1 VAAIAGRKPLS
12 TRDEAP
18 RRRSTWRF
26 LARTTA
32 LALVLGVGWIAGIKT
47 QGRVDLDDLASAAS
61 MRVADIGGLL
71 ESAGRSLLGNLKDQP
86 ASDAAVTGPG
96 PALQAT
102 SAGPPVGQSGV
113 KPGEA
118 RASTDATVEDLR
130 GTIERLASSTDSNRR
145 ELLAKLDDFNERL
158 HRLERSGS
166 DAPAPVS
173 ARLDQLA
180 ERLGRIERS
189 VPAASA
195 PPQPPAAASSVTPP
209 RPVQASAAAPN
220 LQASAKPQAPAE
232 PKKIADWTVREVIDG
247 VAILQ
252 GRRGVIEVSVGD
264 VVPGAGRVQS
274 IARQGGRWIVA
285 TNTGVIT
292 AR

>member
-1 VAAIAGRKPLS
+1 
-12 TRDEAP
+12 
-18 RRRSTWRF
+18 

-32 LALVLGVGWIAGIKT
+32 LALVLGAGWIAGVKT
-47 QGRVDLDDLASAAS
+47 QGRVDLDELASTAS
-61 MRVADIGGLL
+61 MRVADVGGFL
-71 ESAGRSLLGNLKDQP
+71 ESAGRSLLANRQDQP
-86 ASDAAVTGPG
+86 ASDAAAPG
-96 PALQAT
+96 PAPPLQAT
-102 SAGPPVGQSGV
+102 SAGLSVGQSGV
-113 KPGEA
+113 NPAEA
-118 RASTDATVEDLR
+118 RASPDATVEDLR
-130 GTIERLASSTDSNRR
+130 GTIERMASSIDSNRR

-158 HRLERSGS
+158 NRLERSRT

-173 ARLDQLA
+173 ARLDQLT

-195 PPQPPAAASSVTPP
+195 PPQAPAAASSVTPSP
-209 RPVQASAAAPN
+209 RPVQASAPPPN
-220 LQASAKPQAPAE
+220 PQASAKPQAPAE

>member
-1 VAAIAGRKPLS
+1 
-12 TRDEAP
+12 
-18 RRRSTWRF
+18 

-32 LALVLGVGWIAGIKT
+32 IALVLGAGWIAGIKT
-47 QGRVDLDDLASAAS
+47 QGRVDLDELASAAS
-61 MRVADIGGLL
+61 MRVADVSSFLG
-71 ESAGRSLLGNLKDQP
+71 SAGRSLLANLQDQP
-86 ASDAAVTGPG
+86 ASDVAVTEAA
-96 PALQAT
+96 PAVQAT
-102 SAGPPVGQSGV
+102 SAGLSVGQSGV
-113 KPGEA
+113 KPAEA
-118 RASTDATVEDLR
+118 GASTDATGEDRR
-130 GTIERLASSTDSNRR
+130 GTIERMASSIDSNRR

-158 HRLERSGS
+158 NRLERSGS

-209 RPVQASAAAPN
+209 PRPLQASAPAPN

-252 GRRGVIEVSVGD
+252 GRRGVVEVSVGD

-274 IARQGGRWIVA
+274 IARRGGRWIVA

>member
-1 VAAIAGRKPLS
+1 
-12 TRDEAP
+12 
-18 RRRSTWRF
+18 
-26 LARTTA
+26 
-32 LALVLGVGWIAGIKT
+32 
-47 QGRVDLDDLASAAS
+47 
-61 MRVADIGGLL
+61 
-71 ESAGRSLLGNLKDQP
+71 
-86 ASDAAVTGPG
+86 
-96 PALQAT
+96 
-102 SAGPPVGQSGV
+102 
-113 KPGEA
+113 
-118 RASTDATVEDLR
+118 
-130 GTIERLASSTDSNRR
+130 LASSTASNRR

-195 PPQPPAAASSVTPP
+195 PPQPPAGASSVTPPP

-252 GRRGVIEVSVGD
+252 GRRELIEVSVGD

-274 IARQGGRWIVA
+274 IARQGDRCHEHRGHHRKVNRTYCPESSA
-285 TNTGVIT
+285 M
-292 AR
+292 RSL

>member
-1 VAAIAGRKPLS
+1 
-12 TRDEAP
+12 
-18 RRRSTWRF
+18 
-26 LARTTA
+26 LARTTP
-32 LALVLGVGWIAGIKT
+32 LALVLGAGWIAGIKT
-47 QGRVDLDDLASAAS
+47 QGRVDLDELASAAS
-61 MRVADIGGLL
+61 MRVADVGGFL
-71 ESAGRSLLGNLKDQP
+71 ESAERSLMANRQNQP
-86 ASDAAVTGPG
+86 ASDAAVTGPA

-102 SAGPPVGQSGV
+102 SAGLSVGQSGV
-113 KPGEA
+113 KPVDA
-118 RASTDATVEDLR
+118 RALTDATVEDLR
-130 GTIERLASSTDSNRR
+130 GTIDRMASSIDSNRR

-158 HRLERSGS
+158 NRLERSGS

-173 ARLDQLA
+173 ARLDQLT

-189 VPAASA
+189 VPAAFA
-195 PPQPPAAASSVTPP
+195 PPQPPAAASSVTPSP
-209 RPVQASAAAPN
+209 RPVQASAPPN

>member
-1 VAAIAGRKPLS
+1 MSSETDTS
-12 TRDEAP
+12 TRAEAP

-32 LALVLGVGWIAGIKT
+32 LALVLGAGWIAGIKT
-47 QGRVDLDDLASAAS
+47 QGRVDLDELASAAS
-61 MRVADIGGLL
+61 MRVADVGGFL
-71 ESAGRSLLGNLKDQP
+71 ESAGRSLLANRQDQP
-86 ASDAAVTGPG
+86 ASDAAVTGPA
-96 PALQAT
+96 PAPQAT
-102 SAGPPVGQSGV
+102 SAGLSVGQSGV
-113 KPGEA
+113 KPAEA

-130 GTIERLASSTDSNRR
+130 GTIERMASSIDSNRR

-158 HRLERSGS
+158 NRLERSGT

-173 ARLDQLA
+173 ARLDQLT

-195 PPQPPAAASSVTPP
+195 PPQAPAAASSVTPSP

>member
-1 VAAIAGRKPLS
+1 MSSETDTS
-12 TRDEAP
+12 TRAEAP

-32 LALVLGVGWIAGIKT
+32 LALVLGAGWIAGIKT
-47 QGRVDLDDLASAAS
+47 QGRVDLDELASAAS
-61 MRVADIGGLL
+61 MRVADVGGFL
-71 ESAGRSLLGNLKDQP
+71 ESAGRSLLANRQDQP
-86 ASDAAVTGPG
+86 ASDAAVTGPA

-102 SAGPPVGQSGV
+102 SAGLSVGQSGV
-113 KPGEA
+113 KPAEA
-118 RASTDATVEDLR
+118 RGSTDAIVEDLR
-130 GTIERLASSTDSNRR
+130 GTIERMASSIDSNRR
-145 ELLAKLDDFNERL
+145 ELLAKLDDLNERL
-158 HRLERSGS
+158 NRLERSGS
-166 DAPAPVS
+166 DTPAPVS
-173 ARLDQLA
+173 ARLDQLT

-195 PPQPPAAASSVTPP
+195 PPQAPAAASSVPP

-232 PKKIADWTVREVIDG
+232 PKKIADWTVREVVDG

-274 IARQGGRWIVA
+274 IDRQGGRWIVA